1 MSEEAEHVLEGLEPD
16 NLLAFLALLG
26 LLRALDAVRPEWR
39 ARAFWRVEPP
49 VRPVLTLAAPQSREA
64 IAEAA
69 AEGAATLAAIHD
81 FDRKDLAYDAGEARQ
96 IFEDLDP
103 DVSTEELFRKEE
115 LFGALMSDGAARDDG
130 RVWPTPLCFLFGQGH
145 QHFLERLADVPKG
158 KLPGALAKLRDPP
171 DLNAPSYIANA
182 LFAPW
187 TRGDSTDSFRWDP
200 AEDRRYALRA
210 CDPSS
215 DPGGTQHGA
224 NRLAG
229 VGLPVLSGTAIR
241 RRNEIR
247 FLVRGATYGEG
258 GRIDISWPIWTRPAR
273 LAGLRALLAHPE
285 IGAKEPNMSVL
296 SLLGVACVRR
306 ARRISVGK
314 YFNVASAT

>member
-1 MSEEAEHVLEGLEPD
+1 MKP
-16 NLLAFLALLG
+16 
-26 LLRALDAVRPEWR
+26 
-39 ARAFWRVEPP
+39 
-49 VRPVLTLAAPQSREA
+49 
-64 IAEAA
+64 
-69 AEGAATLAAIHD
+69 
-81 FDRKDLAYDAGEARQ
+81 AYDAGEARQ
-96 IFEDLDP
+96 VFKELDS
-103 DVSTEELFRKEE
+103 DVRKED

-158 KLPGALAKLRDPP
+158 KLPGALVKLRDPP
-171 DLNAPSYIANA
+171 DLNAPSYIADA

-187 TRGDSTDSFRWDP
+187 TRVDSTDSFRWDP
-200 AEDRRYALRA
+200 SEDRRYALRA

-215 DPGGTQHGA
+215 DPGGPQHGA
-224 NRLAG
+224 NRLAA
-229 VGLPVLSGTAIR
+229 VGLPGLSGTAIR

-247 FLVRGATYGEG
+247 FLVRGATYGES

-285 IGAKEPNMSVL
+285 IGTKEPNMSVL
-296 SLLGVACVRR
+296 SLLGAASVRR

>member
-1 MSEEAEHVLEGLEPD
+1 MSNSEEHVLEGLEPN

-26 LLRALDAVRPEWR
+26 LLRALDEARPEWR
-39 ARAFWRVEPP
+39 ARVFWRMEPP

-64 IAEAA
+64 VVEAA
-69 AEGAATLAAIHD
+69 AEGAANLAAVHD
-81 FDRKDLAYDAGEARQ
+81 FDRKDLAYDAGEARR
-96 IFEDLDP
+96 IFEDLDS
-103 DVSTEELFRKEE
+103 DIRKEE
-115 LFGALMSDGAARDDG
+115 LFSALMSDGAVRDDG
-130 RVWPTPLCFLFGQGH
+130 SVWPTPLCFLFGQGH
-145 QHFLERLADVPKG
+145 QHFLERLTDLPNG
-158 KLPGALAKLRDPP
+158 KPRKRSRNPP
-171 DLNAPSYIANA
+171 DWNAPSTLESA
-182 LFAPW
+182 LFFPW
-187 TRGDSTDSFRWDP
+187 MRSDDMDSFRWDP

-210 CDPSS
+210 LNPS
-215 DPGGTQHGA
+215 DEQGETQHGA
-224 NRLAG
+224 NRLAA

-247 FLVRGATYGEG
+247 FLVRGATYGET

-296 SLLGVACVRR
+296 SLLGVASVRR

-314 YFNVASAT
+314 YFNVALAT

>member
-1 MSEEAEHVLEGLEPD
+1 MSESTEHVLEGLEPD
-16 NLLAFLALLG
+16 NLLAFLALVG
-26 LLRALDAVRPEWR
+26 LLRALDEARPQWC
-39 ARAFWRVEPP
+39 ARAFWRAEPP
-49 VRPVLTLAAPQSREA
+49 IRPVLTLAAPQTREA

-69 AEGAATLAAIHD
+69 AEGAAKLAAVHD
-81 FDRKDLAYDAGEARQ
+81 FDRKDLSYEVDEVREM
-96 IFEDLDP
+96 FENMSD
-103 DVSTEELFRKEE
+103 TRRGE
-115 LFGALMSDGAARDDG
+115 LFGALISDGAAREDG

-158 KLPGALAKLRDPP
+158 KLPNSLAKLRDPP
-171 DLNAPSYIANA
+171 DLNAPSYIADA

-210 CDPSS
+210 FDPSS

-224 NRLAG
+224 NRLAA
-229 VGLPVLSGTAIR
+229 VGLPVLSGAATR

-247 FLVRGATYGEG
+247 FLVRGVAYGGSG
-258 GRIDISWPIWTRPAR
+258 GFYISWPIWTLPAR

-285 IGAKEPNMSVL
+285 IGAKEPNMSIL
-296 SLLGVACVRR
+296 SQLGVASVRR

-314 YFNVASAT
+314 YFNVTSAT